1 MAKGNNLILQ
11 GLSGKIAG
19 VVVSKSADGQVI
31 LRSKPSTVRQPNT
44 DAQISQKTKFSKIVQ
59 IARLNKNVIRAY
71 TKRKNSVTSSYS
83 TFIGTN
89 VKGATSGTGAAAS
102 VEYPKL
108 KTVTGGGA
116 DVYSLDVAVLAHP
129 TIANTD
135 NVNLSWTYDVNNPTH
150 NGADQLGLVTID
162 KTLQVISV
170 SLLTADIST
179 GTYTA
184 QVPQSI
190 QGERIIIPFIY
201 FNSSKQGAEIGKYV
215 LQVAGSPS
223 SINNR

>member
-71 TKRKNSVTSSYS
+71 TKPKNSVTSSYS

-89 VKGATSGTGAAAS
+89 VKGATAGTGALAS
-102 VEYPKL
+102 VDYEKL
-108 KTVTGGGA
+108 RTVTGGGA

-135 NVNLSWTYDVNNPTH
+135 NVNLAWNYDANNPTH
-150 NGADQLGLVTID
+150 NAADQIGLVTID

-170 SLLTADIST
+170 SLLTADITT
-179 GTYTA
+179 GTHTA
-184 QVPQSI
+184 QVPQSV
-190 QGERIIIPFIY
+190 QGERIIIPFVY
-201 FNSSKQGAEIGKYV
+201 FNSSKRGAEIGKYV
-215 LQVAGSPS
+215 LQTAGSPS
-223 SINNR
+223 STNNR